1 MDKTEDV
8 ARYIIQNAAQKDK
21 DRKYERETDIHAGQS
36 IKV

>member
-21 DRKYERETDIHAGQS
+21 DRKYERETDS
-36 IKV
+36 VPDRRER